1 MIILSAAAVP
11 GPRTS
16 GTNARAGTACGPGLG
31 TALNRLGQPGR
42 WAYLLV
48 DDPTALGTALNPH
61 VAARWDAGQFSL
73 ELPAS
78 SEG

>member
-1 MIILSAAAVP
+1 MEAV
-11 GPRTS
+11 
-16 GTNARAGTACGPGLG
+16 
-31 TALNRLGQPGR
+31 NRLGQHGR